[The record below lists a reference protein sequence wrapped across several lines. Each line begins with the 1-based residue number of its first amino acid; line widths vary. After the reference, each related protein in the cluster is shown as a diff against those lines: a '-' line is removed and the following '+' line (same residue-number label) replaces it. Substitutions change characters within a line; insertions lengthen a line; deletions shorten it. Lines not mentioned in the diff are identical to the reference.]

1 MGIIQKQGIKS
12 SYYIFIGFLIGAINL
27 LVLFPMFFNKN
38 DQGLVRAMIDIGA
51 TLSVFCTLGTLPVV
65 YKFFPFYNHYLGK
78 EKNELPFLT
87 LIINLIGFGILLII
101 GLASAMLERIG
112 PSASPVEATRS
123 GEAAKPVE
131 TKNEPLAE
139 LGVAP
144 GAAAPADEGSAPKK

>member
-1 MGIIQKQGIKS
+1 MTSRDGYDDRRESWRRIR
-12 SYYIFIGFLIGAINL
+12 
-27 LVLFPMFFNKN
+27 V
-38 DQGLVRAMIDIGA
+38 GLTG
-51 TLSVFCTLGTLPVV
+51 LG
-65 YKFFPFYNHYLGK
+65 
-78 EKNELPFLT
+78 
-87 LIINLIGFGILLII
+87 GILLII
-101 GLASAMLERIG
+101 GLANAMLERIS